1 MTWPEGA
8 APGGRRLDPA
18 ARTILL
24 VWALVVVGLG
34 VLLVV
39 SARDLDGW
47 EGLVA
52 AIYIVFAVIA
62 LVAIGVSALVI
73 RGMIVVRTSQILAA
87 VLLPPGL
94 TMAAIAVLSVIG

>member
-1 MTWPEGA
+1 MTWPEGP
-8 APGGRRLDPA
+8 APGGKRLDPA
-18 ARTILL
+18 ARNVLL
-24 VWALVVVGLG
+24 VWALVVVALG

-47 EGLVA
+47 EGLVT
-52 AIYIVFAVIA
+52 AIYIVFALIA

-73 RGMIVVRTSQILAA
+73 RGMIVARTSQILAA
-87 VLLPPGL
+87 CLLPPGL